1 MKTTP
6 TTLTRGGHDASVT
19 VTSQTI
25 PTVNRKFDFQ
35 DAFNPSSNSKS
46 SSTHLNSLQAIEK
59 SR

>member
-35 DAFNPSSNSKS
+35 DAFTKKLIQVLIVKVVVH
-46 SSTHLNSLQAIEK
+46 T
-59 SR
+59 